1 MDLRQRNLLRKRLT
15 TFQVVVW
22 LMMLGLGLVYAWLQ
36 VVRRS
41 ELEKLALSQAVKVR
55 ATPAPRG
62 IIFDRNGHRLVDNR
76 KALHLVI
83 QQEDLPKDPAQVES
97 LAQALEQD
105 PEQLNRRV
113 QMARSAGMK
122 RSLVV
127 QDNLDDTGLARAE
140 NLRARFPF
148 LSIEV
153 APRRVYQGD
162 ELAAHVLGYVGEV
175 NPQLMSKDPG
185 RYQLGEIVGR
195 SGFEAAKNDLLK
207 GQDGQRKSL
216 VDQLGREVA
225 LYGLENS
232 TPGQS
237 VYLTLDS
244 GLQKTMQDA
253 FGEER
258 GAGVVIDLRDGGILA
273 LYSSPSFDP
282 NAFLSRMSQEKVDQY
297 VRNPTH
303 PMLDRA
309 TQGLYSPGSTY
320 KLLIALCALEK
331 GIITPETTFTC
342 HGKKAYYGREFRC
355 DGVHGTVNLVQAIAR
370 SCDVYFYEL
379 GIRLDVDEI
388 HATAV
393 KYGLT
398 ELTQVDLP
406 NELPSRIP
414 SREWKAKHGR
424 KEKKWY
430 AGETISVAIG
440 QGQNGVTP
448 IALAR
453 FYAMLGAKGKVLTPH
468 LLYGLRDGSGQMEI
482 VPPPKPREAGL
493 DPKIW
498 AALDEGLYEVV
509 RSGTAHKSALPGVT
523 MCGKTGTSQ
532 VTTFVDKAHYRTLAK
547 QFRDNALFAGYA
559 PRENPQIA
567 WAIVVENAGFGA
579 EAAAP
584 IGRKLCQYWFLD
596 RLKKPLPAPGG
607 KLPDA
612 FDEVQSDEAEPK
624 PELIV
629 APEAPAAKAVPR
641 STDAGA
647 QR

>member
-1 MDLRQRNLLRKRLT
+1 MDLRQRNLMLKRLT
-15 TFQVVVW
+15 NLQAAAW
-22 LMMLGLGLVYAWLQ
+22 LMVLGLGLVYAWLQ

-41 ELEKLALSQAVKVR
+41 ELQRLALSQAVKVR
-55 ATPAPRG
+55 TTPAPRG

-76 KALHLVI
+76 RALHLVI
-83 QQEDLPKDPAQVES
+83 QQEDLPKDSAQLEF
-97 LAQALEQD
+97 LAQALEQE
-105 PEQLNRRV
+105 PEQLKRRV
-113 QMARSAGMK
+113 QLARTSGMK
-122 RSLVV
+122 RSLIV
-127 QDNLDDTGLARAE
+127 QDNLDDAGLARAE

-175 NPQLMSKDPG
+175 NPQLMSKEPG

-195 SGFEAAKNDLLK
+195 SGFEAARNDLLK
-207 GQDGQRKSL
+207 GQDGLRKSL
-216 VDQLGREVA
+216 VDHLGREVA

-237 VYLTLDS
+237 VYLTLDA

-253 FGEER
+253 YGEER

-282 NAFLSRMSQEKVDQY
+282 NAFLGHMSQEDVDQY
-297 VRNPTH
+297 VRNPTQ

-309 TQGLYSPGSTY
+309 TQGLYPPGSTY
-320 KLLIALCALEK
+320 KLLIALSALEK

-342 HGKKAYYGREFRC
+342 HGRKTYYGREFRC
-355 DGVHGTVNLVQAIAR
+355 DAVHGTLNLIQAIAR

-379 GIRLDVDEI
+379 GMRLDVDEI
-388 HATAV
+388 HATAA

-440 QGQNGVTP
+440 QGQNGLTP

-468 LLYGLRDGSGQMEI
+468 LLYGQRDEAGQMAI
-482 VPPPKPREAGL
+482 VPPPKPRDAGL

-509 RSGTAHKSALPGVT
+509 RSGTAHSSALPGVT

-532 VTTFVDKAHYRTLAK
+532 VTTFVDKAHYSTLAK

-579 EAAAP
+579 DAAAP
-584 IGRKLCQYWFLD
+584 IARKLCQYWFLD
-596 RLKKPLPAPGG
+596 RLKKPLPPPGG

-612 FDEVQSDEAEPK
+612 FEEAQNDEAEPG
-624 PELIV
+624 P
-629 APEAPAAKAVPR
+629 AADAPAAKITPKPADTGV
-641 STDAGA
+641 